1 VDRDALI
8 DRLSEAHAVALR
20 LSDAGQGDEVVAA
33 ALGVPVESVPQLLAV
48 AEAKLAHLPQDR
60 ERSA

>member
-20 LSDAGQGDEVVAA
+20 LSDAGQGDEVIAA
-33 ALGVPVESVPQLLAV
+33 ALGVPPASVPQLLSV
-48 AEAKLAHLPQDR
+48 DEAKLAHLPPER